1 MLDYVERMV
10 NEEKELA
17 IKVKKL
23 NEFINGN
30 AIFKNLPEDEQID
43 MEMQL
48 LAMQMYHKALS
59 RRLKRALSV

>member
-30 AIFKNLPEDEQID
+30 EIFKNLPEDEQID

-48 LAMQMYHKALS
+48 LAMQMYHKTLS
-59 RRLKRALSV
+59 RRLKRVFSA

>member
-30 AIFKNLPEDEQID
+30 EIFKNLPEDEQID

-59 RRLKRALSV
+59 RRLKRAFSV